1 MAKKPEKPGHDPEKF
16 EYASIHKQEYALT
29 EQREFTEMFLYSWIA
44 FFLPFVLPQPQL
56 VVGITV
62 NALLVLAALNL
73 KGYRLLPVILL
84 PSLGVLASGFVFGVN
99 NQYLLYMIPFIWAG
113 NALFVYLIKKAQL
126 VKKMN
131 RWLALGGAAISK
143 SALLFGAAFALVSIS
158 AVPAIFLTSM
168 GIFQLYTAIGGGV
181 AGFALHEVKKKLVA

>member
-1 MAKKPEKPGHDPEKF
+1 MAKKLEKPERASEKF
-16 EYASIHKQEYALT
+16 EYTSIQKQEYVLT
-29 EQREFTEMFLYSWIA
+29 EEREFAEMSIYTLIA

-113 NALFVYLIKKAQL
+113 NALFVYLIKEAHL
-126 VKKMN
+126 AKKMN
-131 RWLALGGAAISK
+131 RWLVLGGAAISK

-181 AGFALHEVKKKLVA
+181 AGFALHEMKRKLVA